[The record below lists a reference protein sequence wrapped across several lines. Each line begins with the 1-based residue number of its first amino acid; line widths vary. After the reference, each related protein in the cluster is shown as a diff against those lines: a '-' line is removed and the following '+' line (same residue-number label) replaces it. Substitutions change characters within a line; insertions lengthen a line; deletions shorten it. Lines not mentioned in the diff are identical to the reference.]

1 MVTLSVNHANF
12 CTVPNYYCTSLLQLT
27 NWEFHFPACNSNA
40 IRDGLTIKWEF
51 FFFFPTGALWY
62 PVFSYNHCCCF
73 SAKVFPTHVSCNMD
87 SLQWVKAIRRIKYIV
102 SCFPFLRLASYCRL
116 VRYMYPTDEE
126 LKQLVG
132 KSQHV
137 KSKGKR
143 SESRY
148 IFIII
153 KILIPLPDVL
163 NKYVLN
169 VTCPEGQ
176 SFIIFM

>member
-1 MVTLSVNHANF
+1 
-12 CTVPNYYCTSLLQLT
+12 
-27 NWEFHFPACNSNA
+27 
-40 IRDGLTIKWEF
+40 
-51 FFFFPTGALWY
+51 
-62 PVFSYNHCCCF
+62 
-73 SAKVFPTHVSCNMD
+73 
-87 SLQWVKAIRRIKYIV
+87 
-102 SCFPFLRLASYCRL
+102 
-116 VRYMYPTDEE
+116 MYPTDEE